1 MVKRYYNNG
10 GQAAAEAEVSS
21 QSQLLQLVETSH
33 QRGIFLFFFM
43 NQAYLRNFKY
53 DSNL

>member
-21 QSQLLQLVETSH
+21 QSQLLQLVETLP
-33 QRGIFLFFFM
+33 QRGVFLLFFI
-43 NQAYLRNFKY
+43 NQAYLRNLKC